1 MVEIEKVTFNKGNNI
16 FCMKLVA
23 LFKEDI
29 EIMKNFILKQH
40 INLDRKD
47 FFIIEDLDTELPII
61 FEEDKGTVYGI
72 FLDDKLVA
80 TQAIDFSSKN
90 DRMLRP
96 YVREFLEEDCQICEL
111 GWTLV
116 DGEFRG
122 CHIGEYLLKYIEKQ
136 ITSLG
141 RVLVATV
148 HPENVIALGLYLRNG
163 FKGYSV
169 GEYYGYHRM
178 FLIKT
183 YVSCNTNFRMHVEC
197 KNLEEIE
204 KMFKKGYVCSEVVRK
219 EGKLFLSFSTT
230 NM

>member
-1 MVEIEKVTFNKGNNI
+1 MVEIEKVTFYKGNNI
-16 FCMKLVA
+16 FCMRLVS

-61 FEEDKGTVYGI
+61 FEEDKGTVYGF

-96 YVREFLEEDCQICEL
+96 YMRGFLEEDCQICEL

-116 DGEFRG
+116 DREFRG
-122 CHIGEYLLKYIEKQ
+122 CHIAEYLLKYIEKQ
-136 ITSLG
+136 ISSLG

-148 HPENVIALGLYLRNG
+148 HPENVIALGLYLGNG

-169 GEYYGYHRM
+169 GEYYGYHRI

-204 KMFKKGYVCSEVVRK
+204 KMFEKGYVCSEVVRK